1 VTRDQSFFERWEEV
15 DALFQAVLTRP
26 PEERESCLRE
36 LCTDPEIASAVSR
49 LLAST
54 GEATGF
60 LESVELPGGED
71 EAGADAQEIGRIVGR
86 HRLVEVLGRGGTG
99 TVYRAVRVDGD
110 FDQHVAIKILRRG
123 LDTDDVLARFRA
135 ERRILASLSHPHIG
149 QLHDGGATEDGRPYL
164 VMELVEGQPITEY
177 CDSRRLD
184 VDARL
189 RLFAQVARAVQYAHR
204 NLVVHRD
211 LKPSNILVTQDGTPK
226 LLDFGI
232 AKLLDD
238 AADAVDAVHTRT
250 GLRPMTPA
258 YASPEQIAGDPITT
272 ASDVYQLGLL
282 LYEML
287 AGRRPFAA
295 ARAATG
301 GAAGS
306 AAGGGVPPSEAI
318 LAPVPGRP
326 DTAHA
331 ARIAELRGTD
341 PRRLT
346 RRLRGDLDT
355 IVLSAIR
362 REPDRR
368 YASVEQ
374 FSGDIENYLKGLPVA
389 AQPDTWR
396 YRMGRR
402 VRRNPALSAVSAL
415 LALLAIGYLVT
426 GTLYAGRLQTERDRA
441 RSEAVKAEQVTAF
454 LMELFGA
461 NDPDRSAGTN
471 PTALDLLEQGEAM
484 AGRLAGQPAVQARML
499 NVLGQILT
507 TLGQYDRAEPLFR
520 QALDLSRGLRSE
532 PAEVALNLERL
543 GDVLQRTGRYDE
555 AEAILAEAI
564 ETARRAG
571 HAELESDAHT
581 DLGHSLQARGDYV
594 GAEAAY
600 REALAIR
607 RRILGDQHPRTATSI
622 HNLAL
627 ALEMQERRDEAES
640 LYWQSL
646 ELNRGLLD
654 PEHTH
659 IALTL
664 TTLAR
669 LYSNQDDHERAE
681 ALLQEALGIYR
692 NRLGPRHVRLGL
704 VLNQLGFIRARTG
717 DLPAAEAYFRE
728 SLEIHEAAFGTTHRE
743 VAGGLNNLSYVLF
756 EQGKVRESIP
766 LRQRTLAIA
775 RTTLGDAH
783 ENTGIFAHNLATA
796 LDRTGDTA
804 EAEALYREAAV
815 VIARALGDEHLLVA
829 RPLAGLGGLLTRT
842 GRAAEAEPVLRRALA
857 IRTGAGASAAATD
870 EARALL
876 DAALAAL
883 GRPPAAMT
891 EAAAAVPA
899 PPD

>member
-1 VTRDQSFFERWEEV
+1 MTRDEAFFDRWEEI

-26 PEERESCLRE
+26 PHERDSCLRE
-36 LCTDPEIASAVSR
+36 LCTDPEIAGAVSR

-54 GEATGF
+54 EEASGF

-86 HRLVEVLGRGGTG
+86 HRLVEVIGRGGTG
-99 TVYRAVRVDGD
+99 TVYRATRVDGD
-110 FDQHVAIKILRRG
+110 FDQDVAIKVLRRG

-189 RLFAQVARAVQYAHR
+189 RLFVQVARAVQYAHR

-238 AADAVDAVHTRT
+238 AADAADAVHTRT

-258 YASPEQIAGDPITT
+258 YASPEQIAGDAITT

-282 LYEML
+282 LYEIL
-287 AGRRPFAA
+287 AGRRPFSA
-295 ARAATG
+295 ARATTD
-301 GAAGS
+301 GAARSTTGD
-306 AAGGGVPPSEAI
+306 GVPPSGAI
-318 LAPVPGRP
+318 LAPAPGST
-326 DTAHA
+326 DSAHA

-341 PRRLT
+341 PRRLE
-346 RRLRGDLDT
+346 RRIRGDLDT
-355 IVLSAIR
+355 VVLSAIR
-362 REPDRR
+362 REPERR

-374 FSGDIENYLKGLPVA
+374 FAGDIENFLKGLPVA

-402 VRRNPALSAVSAL
+402 VRRNPALSAASAL
-415 LALLAIGYLVT
+415 LVLLAAGYLVT
-426 GTLYAGRLQTERDRA
+426 ATLYAGRLQAERDRA

-461 NDPDRSAGTN
+461 NDPDRAAGTN

-507 TLGQYDRAEPLFR
+507 TLGQYDRAEPHFR
-520 QALDLSRGLRSE
+520 QALDLSRRLGSDG
-532 PAEVALNLERL
+532 EVALNLERL
-543 GDVLQRTGRYDE
+543 GDVFQRTGRYDE
-555 AEAILAEAI
+555 AEAMLAEAV
-564 ETARRAG
+564 EVARRAG
-571 HAELESDAHT
+571 NAELESDAHT
-581 DLGHSLQARGDYV
+581 DLGHSLHARGDYV

-607 RRILGDQHPRTATSI
+607 RRILGDQHARTAISI

-654 PEHTH
+654 PEHTQ

-669 LYSNQDDHERAE
+669 LYSSQDAHDRAE
-681 ALLQEALGIYR
+681 ALLQEALEIYR

-728 SLEIHEAAFGTTHRE
+728 SLEIHEAAFGGTHRE

-796 LDRTGDTA
+796 LARVGDDA

-815 VIARALGDEHLLVA
+815 VIARALGEEHVMVA

-857 IRTGAGASAAATD
+857 IRMGAGAPAAATD

-876 DAALAAL
+876 DTALAAL
-883 GRPPAAMT
+883 GRTSSAA
-891 EAAAAVPA
+891 EVAVP
-899 PPD
+899 PTTTPD